1 MLNKR
6 EYKLLKKIMRHNEP
20 ITPDSVKK
28 LNLRDLGAAYTLSKL
43 LESGHIESATESKP
57 DAGKSTYAR
66 ITPMGE
72 AAYVDYRN
80 EASQKVFERIFAFAS
95 GVGVGII
102 AGAGTSVF
110 VLWFNARFIL

>member
-6 EYKLLKKIMRHNEP
+6 SYSMLKKIVKHKEP
-20 ITPDSVKK
+20 ISPDSIKRLK
-28 LNLRDLGAAYTLSKL
+28 LRDLGAAFTLDELFKDGFV
-43 LESGHIESATESKP
+43 EATVKNPSEKG
-57 DAGKSTYAR
+57 AGTYAK
-66 ITPMGE
+66 ITPKGE

-80 EASQKVFERIFAFAS
+80 EISQKVFERIFAFAS
-95 GVGVGII
+95 GVGIGMI